1 MKHERS
7 RPKNRTQSL
16 DQRLAG
22 DPYLTERMH
31 QIADMREELLAQG
44 CSLDEVDAKV
54 IEQMR
59 LLGKE
64 LLGGIAQLKA
74 DQAVEQALQKDWT
87 AQRDSKKS
95 NLADHL
101 WCCGDWRRSPAPGTP
116 RAALT
121 ALLPIRRAQA
131 AIHFTRVAARA
142 H

>member
-16 DQRLAG
+16 DQRLAD

-31 QIADMREELLAQG
+31 QIADMRDELLAQG
-44 CSLDEVDAKV
+44 CSLDEVEAKV

-74 DQAVEQALQKDWT
+74 DQAAEQALQKDSSV
-87 AQRDSKKS
+87 QRDSKKK
-95 NLADHL
+95 
-101 WCCGDWRRSPAPGTP
+101 
-116 RAALT
+116 
-121 ALLPIRRAQA
+121 
-131 AIHFTRVAARA
+131 
-142 H
+142 

>member
-22 DPYLTERMH
+22 DPYLTERIH
-31 QIADMREELLAQG
+31 QIADMRDELLAQG
-44 CSLDEVDAKV
+44 RSLDEVEDKV

-74 DQAVEQALQKDWT
+74 YQAAEQALQKDST
-87 AQRDSKKS
+87 AQRDSKKK
-95 NLADHL
+95 
-101 WCCGDWRRSPAPGTP
+101 
-116 RAALT
+116 
-121 ALLPIRRAQA
+121 
-131 AIHFTRVAARA
+131 
-142 H
+142 

>member
-22 DPYLTERMH
+22 DPYLRERIH
-31 QIADMREELLAQG
+31 QIADMRDELLGQG
-44 CSLDEVDAKV
+44 CSLDEVEAKV

-74 DQAVEQALQKDWT
+74 SQATEQALQKDAT
-87 AQRDSKKS
+87 AQRDSKKK
-95 NLADHL
+95 
-101 WCCGDWRRSPAPGTP
+101 
-116 RAALT
+116 
-121 ALLPIRRAQA
+121 
-131 AIHFTRVAARA
+131 
-142 H
+142 